1 MPSLHDHITRD
12 ALDAAR
18 AEIRLHLNQYNRR
31 LIEDAQAA
39 ITRAFSEL
47 APGEEA
53 DGLKIGREATQAVIR
68 GYLTIGGPH
77 KAIEAGFSEEAA
89 A

>member
-1 MPSLHDHITRD
+1 MPALHDHITRD
-12 ALDAAR
+12 AHDAAR

-47 APGEEA
+47 ATGEEVN
-53 DGLKIGREATQAVIR
+53 GLVVGREAAQSVIR
-68 GYLTIGGPH
+68 GYLALDGPH
-77 KAIEAGFSEEAA
+77 AAIEAGSTAEEN
-89 A
+89 